1 MGRKIL
7 RIAFAMLRDRKPYQD
22 PDLDY
27 DQLLAQRNQAHWVR
41 ALRKAGLLPLAG
53 PGRGRCAWVPGGFQ
67 RRSGVSTSI
76 AAVCATLSRLHGLPT
91 GRNFPGCFFG
101 ISTCRTALGR

>member
-53 PGRGRCAWVPGGFQ
+53 AEA
-67 RRSGVSTSI
+67 SGP
-76 AAVCATLSRLHGLPT
+76 AAAPQGAS
-91 GRNFPGCFFG
+91 
-101 ISTCRTALGR
+101 

>member
-53 PGRGRCAWVPGGFQ
+53 AEASGPGGFQ